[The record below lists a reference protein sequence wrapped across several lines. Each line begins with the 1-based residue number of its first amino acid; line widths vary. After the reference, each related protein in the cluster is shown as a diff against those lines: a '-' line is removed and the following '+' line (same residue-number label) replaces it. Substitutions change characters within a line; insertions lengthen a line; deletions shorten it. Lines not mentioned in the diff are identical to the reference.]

1 MEINKMTNE
10 ELDLKLNELETRS
23 AIADETELEEITK
36 EVEAIETRKAEIKA
50 EFDAAEEA
58 RRAIAE
64 APEVEA
70 EPAKP
75 IIEERINKTM
85 DLKELRSSKQYIDA
99 FANYIKTG
107 KDEEVRSLLTDIGGG
122 TIPTPV
128 FVQEY
133 VEQAWEKSNIAS
145 KVKKLGV
152 KGILKVPYEVSSSD
166 AVIHEE
172 GGEAVSEEE
181 LVIGTATITPAMIKK
196 WIGVTDEVLGLKSEE
211 FLRYIYD
218 ELTFRIVKALDEA
231 IVADILG
238 ASSPLLASV
247 DVASVDA
254 TTVLQGLA
262 ELSDAATEPVIVM
275 NKKVFFNSFMG
286 LLDLTNR
293 PIYEVLLD
301 NESKPRYFLNGCE
314 VVFDNVNFKA
324 EPDAGDA
331 LFLIGDFSGVT
342 ANYPDGEDVKIVVD
356 PYTLATEDKIRF
368 IGKLYVGAGI
378 TRPYS
383 FALVGL
389 EAGG

>member
-50 EFDAAEEA
+50 EFEKAEEE
-58 RRAIAE
+58 RKAIAE

-166 AVIHEE
+166 AAVHTEGAAAPDEE
-172 GGEAVSEEE
+172 A

-196 WIGVTDEVLGLKSEE
+196 WIGVTDEVLGKIELINDMNDV
-211 FLRYIYD
+211 RYMLNTI
-218 ELTFRIVKALDEA
+218 K
-231 IVADILG
+231 
-238 ASSPLLASV
+238 
-247 DVASVDA
+247 
-254 TTVLQGLA
+254 
-262 ELSDAATEPVIVM
+262 
-275 NKKVFFNSFMG
+275 FFG
-286 LLDLTNR
+286 
-293 PIYEVLLD
+293 
-301 NESKPRYFLNGCE
+301 RYHI
-314 VVFDNVNFKA
+314 K
-324 EPDAGDA
+324 
-331 LFLIGDFSGVT
+331 
-342 ANYPDGEDVKIVVD
+342 
-356 PYTLATEDKIRF
+356 
-368 IGKLYVGAGI
+368 
-378 TRPYS
+378 
-383 FALVGL
+383 
-389 EAGG
+389 